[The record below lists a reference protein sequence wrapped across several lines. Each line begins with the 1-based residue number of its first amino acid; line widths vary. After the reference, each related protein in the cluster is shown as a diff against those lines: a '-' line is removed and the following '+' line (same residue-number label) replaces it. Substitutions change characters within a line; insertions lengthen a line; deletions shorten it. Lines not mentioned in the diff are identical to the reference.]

1 MSDIGPE
8 LPGDEALA
16 AEHALGVLTA
26 RERAAAEQR
35 MARDPAFA
43 AEVLAWRARLA
54 PLTAEIA
61 PAPAPAGLWPRIE
74 RLLAANDNAH
84 VRRRLQFW
92 RTATLGSMAVTAASL
107 AAVVFLAARPPEVIT
122 QPRPPM
128 GPMMNARLMS
138 DGGQPLFLAAYDPE
152 RKAILVASLV
162 PPGADPDHSH
172 QLWLIPADGKPR
184 SLGLIDPGA
193 SKAMPMSEPMAEMT
207 TEGVSLAVSVEPR
220 GGSRQAGPSGPVAAV
235 GKLARR
241 GRSALCSTSS

>member
-8 LPGDEALA
+8 LPDDEALA

-26 RERAAAEQR
+26 HERAAAEQR
-35 MARDPAFA
+35 MARDPVFA
-43 AEVLAWRARLA
+43 ADVLAWRARLA
-54 PLTAEIA
+54 PLAEEIA
-61 PAPAPAGLWPRIE
+61 AVAAPAGLWPRIE
-74 RLLAANDNAH
+74 RMLAANDNAQG
-84 VRRRLQFW
+84 VRRRLRFW
-92 RTATLGSMAVTAASL
+92 RAATLGSLAVTAASL

-152 RKAILVASLV
+152 RKSILVASLV

-172 QLWLIPADGKPR
+172 ELWLIPADGKPR

-193 SKAMPMSEPMAEMT
+193 SKALPMSEPMADMT
-207 TEGVSLAVSVEPR
+207 TEGVSLAVTVEPR
-220 GGSRQAGPSGPVAAV
+220 GGSHQAGPSGPVAAV
-235 GKLARR
+235 GKLAR
-241 GRSALCSTSS
+241 L